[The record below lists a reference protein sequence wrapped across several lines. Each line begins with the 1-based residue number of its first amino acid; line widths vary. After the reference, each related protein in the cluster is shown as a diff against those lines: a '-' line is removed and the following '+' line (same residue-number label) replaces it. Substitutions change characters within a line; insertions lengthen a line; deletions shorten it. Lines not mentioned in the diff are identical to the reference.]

1 MSRVLNRPMF
11 RLGGSTSGITAGLD
25 KPKRGRV
32 DEPGSYQG
40 IDYEKAYET
49 EQRITDK
56 YYPKKGAD
64 INRFLIDWGLN
75 MVGNP
80 PSGNVLQTAAKQAQK
95 PTAELFESMDRSKAM
110 RGATGADIF
119 GKMIEAEGEMMGGE
133 GGAKWRDQWALGKV
147 KKAYKDIYLM
157 KDELKTLDP
166 KVDTK
171 RIKEIQYEIGQS
183 ELDISQLQ
191 KDNPLLKTFAGQK
204 EIVKDLYD
212 AVTKK
217 YEEMKEE
224 IIVTQDNI
232 EELPDGSVIGQ
243 TITREKFVKDSPEL
257 VAAVIQEIQNMF
269 GGTSLDVS
277 ILLDT
282 DAKATGG
289 RVGYQGGELVEDE
302 SMVEATPAGMMEE
315 NVEEVTGEPT
325 REQMEALAME
335 IFQLRLEELDEE
347 QLMVVYQAAMEQQPK
362 EEMMQEEDVQFAPQT
377 APAMA
382 AEGGI
387 MDLGGV
393 EKDYRQEGGFVPL
406 GKKEKADDVP
416 ARLSKNEFVFTA
428 DAVRNA
434 GGGNINK
441 GAEVMQNM
449 MENLE
454 SGGQISEDSQ
464 GAQGMYNN
472 MKQLETRIA

>member
-11 RLGGSTSGITAGLD
+11 RLGGSTSGITSGLD
-25 KPKRGRV
+25 TPKRGRV
-32 DEPGSYQG
+32 DGPGSYQG

-80 PSGNVLQTAAKQAQK
+80 PSGNVLQTAAKQAQR
-95 PTAELFESMDRSKAM
+95 PTAALFESMDRREAM
-110 RGATGADIF
+110 RSASGADLF
-119 GKMIEAEGEMMGGE
+119 GKIIAAEGEMMGGE

-166 KVDTK
+166 KVDSK

-212 AVTKK
+212 AVRTK
-217 YEEMKEE
+217 YENMKET
-224 IIVTQDNI
+224 VTVTEDNI
-232 EELPDGSVIGQ
+232 EEMPDGSVVGQ

-289 RVGYQGGELVEDE
+289 RVGYQGGELVEDV
-302 SMVEATPAGMMEE
+302 SMEE
-315 NVEEVTGEPT
+315 TIQPEGMPGQQPIQPGGTPEVDAVG
-325 REQMEALAME
+325 MS
-335 IFQLRLEELDEE
+335 FEEL
-347 QLMVVYQAAMEQQPK
+347 
-362 EEMMQEEDVQFAPQT
+362 
-377 APAMA
+377 
-382 AEGGI
+382 
-387 MDLGGV
+387 
-393 EKDYRQEGGFVPL
+393 R
-406 GKKEKADDVP
+406 
-416 ARLSKNEFVFTA
+416 ARLPETITDDIVILLSQSGQALEDFATIQTQQDVDNFNTKYNV
-428 DAVRNA
+428 
-434 GGGNINK
+434 
-441 GAEVMQNM
+441 
-449 MENLE
+449 NL
-454 SGGQISEDSQ
+454 ILPSE
-464 GAQGMYNN
+464 G
-472 MKQLETRIA
+472 

>member
-11 RLGGSTSGITAGLD
+11 RLGGSTSGITSGLD

-40 IDYEKAYET
+40 IDYDKAFET
-49 EQRITDK
+49 SQRLTDK
-56 YYPKKGAD
+56 FYPRKKAD

-80 PSGNVLQTAAKQAQK
+80 PSGTVLQTAAKQAQK
-95 PTAELFESMDRSKAM
+95 PTADLFESMDRSDYM
-110 RGATGADIF
+110 RSATGADIF
-119 GKMIEAEGEMMGGE
+119 GKVIEAEGEMMGGE

-166 KVDTK
+166 KVDSK

-212 AVTKK
+212 AVRTK
-217 YEEMKEE
+217 YENMKET
-224 IIVTQDNI
+224 VTVTEDNI
-232 EELPDGSVIGQ
+232 EEMPDGSVVGQ

-289 RVGYQGGELVEDE
+289 RVGYQGGELVEDV
-302 SMVEATPAGMMEE
+302 SMEE
-315 NVEEVTGEPT
+315 TIQPEGMPGQQPIQPGGPPEVDAVG
-325 REQMEALAME
+325 MS
-335 IFQLRLEELDEE
+335 FEEL
-347 QLMVVYQAAMEQQPK
+347 
-362 EEMMQEEDVQFAPQT
+362 
-377 APAMA
+377 
-382 AEGGI
+382 
-387 MDLGGV
+387 
-393 EKDYRQEGGFVPL
+393 R
-406 GKKEKADDVP
+406 
-416 ARLSKNEFVFTA
+416 ARLPATITDDIVILLSQSGQALEDFATIQTQQDVDNFNTKYNV
-428 DAVRNA
+428 
-434 GGGNINK
+434 
-441 GAEVMQNM
+441 
-449 MENLE
+449 NL
-454 SGGQISEDSQ
+454 ILPSE
-464 GAQGMYNN
+464 G
-472 MKQLETRIA
+472 

>member
-11 RLGGSTSGITAGLD
+11 RLGGSTSGITSGLD

-40 IDYEKAYET
+40 IDYDKAFET
-49 EQRITDK
+49 SQRLTDK
-56 YYPKKGAD
+56 FYPRKKAD

-80 PSGNVLQTAAKQAQK
+80 PSGNVLQTAAKQAQR
-95 PTAELFESMDRSKAM
+95 PTAELFESMDRREAM
-110 RGATGADIF
+110 RSASGADLF
-119 GKMIEAEGEMMGGE
+119 GKIIAAEGEMMGGE

-166 KVDTK
+166 KVDSK

-212 AVTKK
+212 AVRTK
-217 YEEMKEE
+217 YENMKET
-224 IIVTQDNI
+224 VTVTEDNI
-232 EELPDGSVIGQ
+232 EEMPDGSVVGQ

-289 RVGYQGGELVEDE
+289 RVGYQGGELVEDV
-302 SMVEATPAGMMEE
+302 SMEE
-315 NVEEVTGEPT
+315 TIQPEGMPGQQPIQPGGTPEVDAVG
-325 REQMEALAME
+325 MS
-335 IFQLRLEELDEE
+335 FEEL
-347 QLMVVYQAAMEQQPK
+347 
-362 EEMMQEEDVQFAPQT
+362 
-377 APAMA
+377 
-382 AEGGI
+382 
-387 MDLGGV
+387 
-393 EKDYRQEGGFVPL
+393 R
-406 GKKEKADDVP
+406 
-416 ARLSKNEFVFTA
+416 ARLPATITDDIVILLSQSGQALEDFATIQTQQDVDNFNTKYNV
-428 DAVRNA
+428 
-434 GGGNINK
+434 
-441 GAEVMQNM
+441 
-449 MENLE
+449 NL
-454 SGGQISEDSQ
+454 ILPSE
-464 GAQGMYNN
+464 G
-472 MKQLETRIA
+472 